1 MFAGLRWLAPWAL
14 LALIPLIALWW
25 WRRRRPEYRP
35 AALGFS
41 AAGWLAARHRPPRW
55 PGWLLAAGL
64 VLLVVALARPQQGQ
78 RQRELRTRGV
88 DIVIALDI
96 SSSMQAEDFQ
106 PDNRLSVAKALAE
119 DFVLQRRNDR
129 IGIVAFAASAFTQ
142 VPLTLNH
149 DAVVSLLRR
158 IDFGMVEDGTAVG
171 MGLATAVNRLRRS
184 PAKSKVVI
192 LLTDGINN
200 RGAIDPRTAAE
211 LAQALGV
218 RVYTI
223 GVGTTGT
230 APFPVDD
237 PVLGRRYE
245 RVPVEI
251 DEETLRAMSQR
262 TGGRYWRAR
271 DARALADVYKE
282 IDRLER
288 SDIQDVEYEDWVD
301 RGPLLCAVA
310 FALLAAGWGAG
321 MGRFARVP

>member
-1 MFAGLRWLAPWAL
+1 MRWLAPWAL
-14 LALIPLIALWW
+14 LAILPLLAIWW

-35 AALGFS
+35 AGLGFS
-41 AAGWLAARHRPPRW
+41 ATGWLAARHRPPRW
-55 PGWLLAAGL
+55 PGWMLAAGL
-64 VLLVVALARPQQGQ
+64 VVLIVGLARPQQGQ
-78 RQRELRTRGV
+78 RQRELRARGV
-88 DIVIALDI
+88 DIVLALDI

-106 PDNRLSVAKALAE
+106 PDNRLAVAKALAE
-119 DFVLQRRNDR
+119 DFVLQRRHDR
-129 IGIVAFAASAFTQ
+129 LGVVAFAASAFTQ
-142 VPLTLNH
+142 VPLTLNQ
-149 DAVVSLLRR
+149 DALVSLLRR
-158 IDFGMVEDGTAVG
+158 LDFGMVEDGTALG

-184 PAKSKVVI
+184 PAKSRVVI

-211 LAQALGV
+211 LARAIGV

-251 DEETLRAMSQR
+251 DEETLTAIARR

-271 DARALADVYKE
+271 DPRALAAIYRE

-288 SDIQDVEYEDWVD
+288 SEIKDVEYEDWLD
-301 RGPLLCAVA
+301 RGPQLCALA
-310 FALLAAGWGAG
+310 FALLAAGWAAG